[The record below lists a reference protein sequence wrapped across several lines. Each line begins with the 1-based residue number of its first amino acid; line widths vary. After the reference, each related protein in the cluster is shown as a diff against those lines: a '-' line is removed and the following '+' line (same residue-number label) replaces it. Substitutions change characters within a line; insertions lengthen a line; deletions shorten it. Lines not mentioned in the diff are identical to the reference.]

1 MNSLMPVFL
10 CMSVSV
16 CVCVCY
22 HAFGLYVRSL
32 QRNGDA
38 VQEDEEEDDMI
49 KHLVT
54 YDPLTPQPEP
64 KQRKRKAAPSDNR
77 LLVL

>member
-1 MNSLMPVFL
+1 MMLGNVNAY
-10 CMSVSV
+10 V

-22 HAFGLYVRSL
+22 HAVGLYVRSL
-32 QRNGDA
+32 QGNGDT
-38 VQEDEEEDDMI
+38 VKEDEEEDNVI

-64 KQRKRKAAPSDNR
+64 KERKRESASSC
-77 LLVL
+77 LLFIT